1 MAEIN
6 IPIKAEIQELLDKL
20 NLVKKDIDNIS
31 TSAKEAGATISKGF
45 SGNNITSTNKELKRT
60 NGLIEDIEEAIKEW
74 DIAKKK
80 ATDIKE
86 IEKYNRKIAEG
97 KKELEEYNK
106 KGLPAMK
113 NINAEATKGQSIFAG
128 LGAKIAAAFSVYA
141 VINFAK
147 EALNA
152 YNMQLK
158 NEMKLKA
165 ALGERGAMFET
176 LKKQSEELQEKTAID
191 DDTILSAQSFLAVQG
206 RTEKQIKK
214 MTKTALDLSVVL
226 GTDVLTATKYLD
238 QTFEG
243 TIGRLGKYDE
253 RLKTLTDSQLE
264 NGDAVD
270 LLAGKYEGMAEKSAT
285 SLDKLQIKWEEFKK
299 RAGNFIY
306 KTLFET
312 NEDITKD
319 SITAGSDIA
328 ENFINSYSEK
338 FKSKGGNLK
347 EEAKKYIDGAF
358 KEYEKA
364 VSEVDKFT
372 ESMKTLTPSE
382 RLVANVELERLSK
395 NLGIA
400 KKTYQSLYDIINA
413 KETKATTIDYASLSV
428 ERLTD
433 LLESATKSEA
443 KLIKAEIKRKEEAKI
458 NAEIYNKSVIDAEYT
473 LLQQRIDLQ
482 DEGVKKQQMIEDLRY
497 KKELATLNT
506 NIKNKIQLFE
516 ALENAKKIHE
526 NNLIKISEKSL
537 EEKYKQAYELE
548 KALIEYQFAGTEEE
562 IKEQQKELLKIEL
575 QYIRDL
581 YTAKIIS
588 QEEYEVKFLNLT
600 KGAKEKDLKALE
612 EEYRQAYELE
622 KALIEYQFA
631 GTEEEIKEQKKEL
644 LKIELQY
651 IRDKYEAGII
661 TEQEY
666 KVLFLKLTKS
676 TADLELKYISDLYE
690 AKIISKEQYDV
701 LFLKLTKSKAEKEK
715 DIEKKNSK
723 EIKEL
728 KLEFLQETFEA
739 SFKMLENFSER
750 QLNKEQSDL
759 EKKYSR
765 EEELLNKRLESGKIT
780 QEKYDAE
787 LKRMKEAKDKAD
799 FELEM
804 KKYKRNK
811 AVSISEIII
820 NTAVQASKIEGIG
833 AVLASNPLTAL
844 FSTMAGVQL
853 ALLLASS
860 AMQTAVVMSAPP
872 PTFAEGGKLG
882 GRPHSQGGTLV
893 EAEKDEWFIN
903 KISSKKY
910 DSVLNNINKDNSFE
924 ALRELAKLNG
934 ISIDHN
940 MTNDIKEKERLASAM
955 NVSINEIKEIK
966 EIRDILKSQ
975 SKEIIQGKGYY
986 IEKIGN
992 IKRKIYEA

>member
-20 NLVKKDIDNIS
+20 NLVKKDIENIS
-31 TSAKEAGATISKGF
+31 TSAKEVGATISKGF
-45 SGNNITSTNKELKRT
+45 NGNNITSTNKELKRT

-97 KKELEEYNK
+97 KKELQEYNT

-165 ALGERGAMFET
+165 ALGERGAMFEA
-176 LKKQSEELQEKTAID
+176 LKKQSEELRDSTAID
-191 DDTILSAQSFLAVQG
+191 DETILSAQSFLAVQG

-214 MTKTALDLSVVL
+214 MTETALDLSVVL

-264 NGDAVD
+264 NGVAVD
-270 LLAGKYEGMAEKSAT
+270 LLAEKYEGMAEKSAT
-285 SLDKLQIKWEEFKK
+285 SLDKLKIKWAEFIEG
-299 RAGNFIY
+299 AGKFIY

-319 SITAGSDIA
+319 GITAGSDIA
-328 ENFINSYSEK
+328 ENFINSYSEV

-372 ESMKTLTPSE
+372 EAMKTLPSSE
-382 RLVANVELERLSK
+382 RLVANVELEKLSK

-433 LLESATKSEA
+433 LLESATKAEA
-443 KLIKAEIKRKEEAKI
+443 KLIKAEIKRKEDAEK
-458 NAEIYNKSVIDAEYT
+458 NAEIYKKSVIDAEYT

-482 DEGVKKQQMIEDLRY
+482 EAGVKKQQMIENLRY
-497 KKELATLNT
+497 VKELATLKT
-506 NIKNKIQLFE
+506 NIKDKIQLYE

-526 NNLIKISEKSL
+526 NNLTKISEDAVKEAKKIDEEKTKEDLKAL
-537 EEKYKQAYELE
+537 EEKYKQ
-548 KALIEYQFAGTEEE
+548 
-562 IKEQQKELLKIEL
+562 
-575 QYIRDL
+575 
-581 YTAKIIS
+581 S
-588 QEEYEVKFLNLT
+588 
-600 KGAKEKDLKALE
+600 
-612 EEYRQAYELE
+612 YELE

-651 IRDKYEAGII
+651 IRDKYKAGII
-661 TEQEY
+661 TEEEY
-666 KVLFLKLTKS
+666 NVLFLN
-676 TADLELKYISDLYE
+676 
-690 AKIISKEQYDV
+690 
-701 LFLKLTKSKAEKEK
+701 LTKSKAEKEK
-715 DIEKKNSK
+715 DIEEKNAE

-765 EEELLNKRLESGKIT
+765 EEELLKKRLDSGKIT

-811 AVSISEIII
+811 AVSLSEIII
-820 NTAVQASKIEGIG
+820 NTAVQASKIEGIA
-833 AVLASNPLTAL
+833 AVLTANPLTAPISPL
-844 FSTMAGVQL
+844 AWNQL

-860 AMQTAVVMSAPP
+860 AIQTAVVMSAPP

>member
-20 NLVKKDIDNIS
+20 NLVKKDIENIS

-45 SGNNITSTNKELKRT
+45 NGNNITSTNKELKRT

-80 ATDIKE
+80 ATDIKD

-165 ALGERGAMFET
+165 ALGERSAMFET
-176 LKKQSEELQEKTAID
+176 LKKQAEDLQDKTAID

-214 MTKTALDLSVVL
+214 MTETALDLSVVL
-226 GTDVLTATKYLD
+226 GTDVLTAIMNLD

-270 LLAGKYEGMAEKSAT
+270 LLAEKYEGMAEKSAT
-285 SLDKLQIKWEEFKK
+285 SLDKLKIKWAEFIEG
-299 RAGNFIY
+299 AGKFIY
-306 KTLFET
+306 ETLFET

-319 SITAGSDIA
+319 GITAGSDIA
-328 ENFINSYSEK
+328 ENFINSYSEV

-364 VSEVDKFT
+364 VGEVAKFT
-372 ESMKTLTPSE
+372 EAMKTLPTNE
-382 RLVANVELERLSK
+382 RLVANVELEKLSK

-413 KETKATTIDYASLSV
+413 KETKATTIDYTSLSV

-443 KLIKAEIKRKEEAKI
+443 KLIKAEIKRREDAKI
-458 NAEIYNKSVIDAEYT
+458 NAEAYKKSVIDAEYT

-482 DEGVKKQQMIEDLRY
+482 DEGVKKQQMIENLRY
-497 KKELATLNT
+497 VKELATLKT
-506 NIKNKIQLFE
+506 NIKNKIQLDE

-526 NNLIKISEKSL
+526 KNLTKISEDAVK
-537 EEKYKQAYELE
+537 EATEKD
-548 KALIEYQFAGTEEE
+548 
-562 IKEQQKELLKIEL
+562 KEQA
-575 QYIRDL
+575 D
-581 YTAKIIS
+581 
-588 QEEYEVKFLNLT
+588 
-600 KGAKEKDLKALE
+600 KDLKALE
-612 EEYRQAYELE
+612 EKYKQAYELE

-651 IRDKYEAGII
+651 IRDKYKAGII
-661 TEQEY
+661 TEEEY
-666 KVLFLKLTKS
+666 NVLFLN
-676 TADLELKYISDLYE
+676 
-690 AKIISKEQYDV
+690 
-701 LFLKLTKSKAEKEK
+701 LTKSKGDKEK
-715 DIEKKNSK
+715 DLEEKNAK

-759 EKKYSR
+759 EKKYSH
-765 EEELLNKRLESGKIT
+765 EEELLKKRLDSGKIT

-940 MTNDIKEKERLASAM
+940 SAKDLKDKERLASAM

>member
-6 IPIKAEIQELLDKL
+6 IPIKAEIQDFLDKL
-20 NLVKKDIDNIS
+20 NLVKKDIENIS

-45 SGNNITSTNKELKRT
+45 NGNNITSTNKELKRT

-106 KGLPAMK
+106 LGLPAMK

-176 LKKQSEELQEKTAID
+176 LKKQSEELQDKTAID

-214 MTKTALDLSVVL
+214 MTETALDLSVVL

-264 NGDAVD
+264 NGYAVD
-270 LLAGKYEGMAEKSAT
+270 LLAEKYKGMAEKSAT
-285 SLDKLQIKWEEFKK
+285 SLDKLKIKWAEFIEG
-299 RAGNFIY
+299 AGKFIY

-319 SITAGSDIA
+319 GITAGSDIA
-328 ENFINSYSEK
+328 ENFINSYSK
-338 FKSKGGNLK
+338 VFKSKGGNLK

-364 VSEVDKFT
+364 VNEVDKFT
-372 ESMKTLTPSE
+372 EAMKTLPSSE
-382 RLVANVELERLSK
+382 RLVANVELEKLSK

-443 KLIKAEIKRKEEAKI
+443 KLIKAEIKRKEDAKI
-458 NAEIYNKSVIDAEYT
+458 NAEIYKKSVIDAEYT

-482 DEGVKKQQMIEDLRY
+482 EAGVKKQQMVENLRY
-497 KKELATLNT
+497 VKELATLKT
-506 NIKNKIQLFE
+506 NIKDEIQLYE

-526 NNLIKISEKSL
+526 KNLTKISEDAVEEATKKDEEQTKADLKAL
-537 EEKYKQAYELE
+537 EEKYKQ
-548 KALIEYQFAGTEEE
+548 
-562 IKEQQKELLKIEL
+562 
-575 QYIRDL
+575 
-581 YTAKIIS
+581 S
-588 QEEYEVKFLNLT
+588 
-600 KGAKEKDLKALE
+600 
-612 EEYRQAYELE
+612 YELE

-644 LKIELQY
+644 LKL
-651 IRDKYEAGII
+651 
-661 TEQEY
+661 
-666 KVLFLKLTKS
+666 V
-676 TADLELKYISDLYE
+676 
-690 AKIISKEQYDV
+690 
-701 LFLKLTKSKAEKEK
+701 AE
-715 DIEKKNSK
+715 
-723 EIKEL
+723 
-728 KLEFLQETFEA
+728 
-739 SFKMLENFSER
+739 
-750 QLNKEQSDL
+750 
-759 EKKYSR
+759 
-765 EEELLNKRLESGKIT
+765 
-780 QEKYDAE
+780 
-787 LKRMKEAKDKAD
+787 
-799 FELEM
+799 
-804 KKYKRNK
+804 
-811 AVSISEIII
+811 
-820 NTAVQASKIEGIG
+820 
-833 AVLASNPLTAL
+833 
-844 FSTMAGVQL
+844 
-853 ALLLASS
+853 
-860 AMQTAVVMSAPP
+860 
-872 PTFAEGGKLG
+872 
-882 GRPHSQGGTLV
+882 
-893 EAEKDEWFIN
+893 
-903 KISSKKY
+903 
-910 DSVLNNINKDNSFE
+910 
-924 ALRELAKLNG
+924 
-934 ISIDHN
+934 
-940 MTNDIKEKERLASAM
+940 
-955 NVSINEIKEIK
+955 
-966 EIRDILKSQ
+966 
-975 SKEIIQGKGYY
+975 
-986 IEKIGN
+986 
-992 IKRKIYEA
+992 

>member
-6 IPIKAEIQELLDKL
+6 IPIKAEIQEFLDKL

-45 SGNNITSTNKELKRT
+45 NGNNITSTNKELKRT
-60 NGLIEDIEEAIKEW
+60 NGLIEDIEDALKDWQE
-74 DIAKKK
+74 AKKK

-128 LGAKIAAAFSVYA
+128 LGAKIATAFSVYA

-165 ALGERGAMFET
+165 ALGERSAMFET
-176 LKKQSEELQEKTAID
+176 LKKQAEELRDSTAID
-191 DDTILSAQSFLAVQG
+191 DETILSAQSFLAVQG

-214 MTKTALDLSVVL
+214 ITETALDLSVVL

-270 LLAGKYEGMAEKSAT
+270 LLAKKYEGMAEKSAT
-285 SLDKLQIKWEEFKK
+285 SLDKLKIKWEELVKG
-299 RAGNFIY
+299 AGKFIY
-306 KTLFET
+306 ETLFET

-319 SITAGSDIA
+319 GINAGSDIA
-328 ENFINSYSEK
+328 ENFINSYSEV

-364 VSEVDKFT
+364 VAEVGKFT
-372 ESMKTLTPSE
+372 EVMKTLPTNE
-382 RLVANVELERLSK
+382 RLVANVELEKLSK

-413 KETKATTIDYASLSV
+413 KETKATTIDYTSLSI

-443 KLIKAEIKRKEEAKI
+443 KLIKAEIKRKEEAEK
-458 NAEIYNKSVIDAEYT
+458 NAEIYKKSVIDAEYT

-482 DEGVKKQQMIEDLRY
+482 EAGVKKQQMVENLRY
-497 KKELATLNT
+497 VKELATLKT
-506 NIKNKIQLFE
+506 NIKDKIQLFE

-526 NNLIKISEKSL
+526 KNLTKISEDAVKEATKIDEEQAKEDLKAL
-537 EEKYKQAYELE
+537 EEKYKQ
-548 KALIEYQFAGTEEE
+548 
-562 IKEQQKELLKIEL
+562 
-575 QYIRDL
+575 
-581 YTAKIIS
+581 S
-588 QEEYEVKFLNLT
+588 
-600 KGAKEKDLKALE
+600 
-612 EEYRQAYELE
+612 YELE

-651 IRDKYEAGII
+651 IRDKYKAGII
-661 TEQEY
+661 SEEEY
-666 KVLFLKLTKS
+666 NVLFLN
-676 TADLELKYISDLYE
+676 
-690 AKIISKEQYDV
+690 
-701 LFLKLTKSKAEKEK
+701 LTKSKAEKEK
-715 DIEKKNSK
+715 DIEEKNAE

-739 SFKMLENFSER
+739 SFKILENFSER

-759 EKKYSR
+759 EKKYSL
-765 EEELLNKRLESGKIT
+765 EEELLKKRLDSGKIT

-811 AVSISEIII
+811 AVSLSEIII

-833 AVLASNPLTAL
+833 AVLLSNPITAL
-844 FSTMAGVQL
+844 FASMAGVQL

-860 AMQTAVVMSAPP
+860 AIQTAVVMSAPP
-872 PTFAEGGKLG
+872 PTFADGGKLG

-940 MTNDIKEKERLASAM
+940 SAKDLKDKERLASAM

>member
-6 IPIKAEIQELLDKL
+6 IPIKAEIQEFLDKL

-45 SGNNITSTNKELKRT
+45 NGNNITSTNKELKRT
-60 NGLIEDIEEAIKEW
+60 NGLIEDIEDALKDWQE
-74 DIAKKK
+74 AKKK

-128 LGAKIAAAFSVYA
+128 LGAKIATAFSVYA

-165 ALGERGAMFET
+165 ALGERSAMFET
-176 LKKQSEELQEKTAID
+176 LKKQAEELRDSTAID
-191 DDTILSAQSFLAVQG
+191 DETILSAQSFLAVQG

-214 MTKTALDLSVVL
+214 ITETALDLSVVL

-270 LLAGKYEGMAEKSAT
+270 LLAEKYEGMAEKSAT
-285 SLDKLQIKWEEFKK
+285 SLDKLKIKWEELVKG
-299 RAGNFIY
+299 AGKFIY
-306 KTLFET
+306 ETLFET

-319 SITAGSDIA
+319 GINAGSDIA
-328 ENFINSYSEK
+328 ENFINSYSEV

-364 VSEVDKFT
+364 VAEVGKFT
-372 ESMKTLTPSE
+372 EVMKTLPTNE
-382 RLVANVELERLSK
+382 RLVANVELEKLSK

-413 KETKATTIDYASLSV
+413 KETKATTIDYTSLSI

-443 KLIKAEIKRKEEAKI
+443 KLIKAEIKRKEEAEK
-458 NAEIYNKSVIDAEYT
+458 NAEIYKKSVIDAEYT

-482 DEGVKKQQMIEDLRY
+482 EAGVKKQQMVENLRY
-497 KKELATLNT
+497 VKELATLKT
-506 NIKNKIQLFE
+506 NIKDKIQLFE

-526 NNLIKISEKSL
+526 KNLTKISEDAVKEATKIDEEQAKEDLKAL
-537 EEKYKQAYELE
+537 EEKYKQ
-548 KALIEYQFAGTEEE
+548 
-562 IKEQQKELLKIEL
+562 
-575 QYIRDL
+575 
-581 YTAKIIS
+581 S
-588 QEEYEVKFLNLT
+588 
-600 KGAKEKDLKALE
+600 
-612 EEYRQAYELE
+612 YELE

-651 IRDKYEAGII
+651 IRDKYKAGII
-661 TEQEY
+661 AEEEY
-666 KVLFLKLTKS
+666 NVLFLN
-676 TADLELKYISDLYE
+676 
-690 AKIISKEQYDV
+690 
-701 LFLKLTKSKAEKEK
+701 LTKSKAEKEK
-715 DIEKKNSK
+715 DIEEKNAE

-739 SFKMLENFSER
+739 SFKILENFSER

-759 EKKYSR
+759 EKKYSL
-765 EEELLNKRLESGKIT
+765 EEELLKKRLDSGKIT

-811 AVSISEIII
+811 AVSLSEIII

-833 AVLASNPLTAL
+833 AVLLSNPITAL
-844 FSTMAGVQL
+844 FASMAGVQL

-860 AMQTAVVMSAPP
+860 AIQTAVVMSAPP
-872 PTFAEGGKLG
+872 PTFADGGKLG

-940 MTNDIKEKERLASAM
+940 SAKDLKDKERLASAM

>member
-20 NLVKKDIDNIS
+20 NLVKKDIENIS
-31 TSAKEAGATISKGF
+31 TSAKEVGATISKGF
-45 SGNNITSTNKELKRT
+45 NGNNITSTNKELKRT

-176 LKKQSEELQEKTAID
+176 LKKQSEELQDSTAID
-191 DDTILSAQSFLAVQG
+191 DETILSAQSFLSVQG

-214 MTKTALDLSVVL
+214 LTETALDLSVVL

-270 LLAGKYEGMAEKSAT
+270 LLAEKYEGMAEKSAT
-285 SLDKLQIKWEEFKK
+285 SLDKLKIKWQEFIEG
-299 RAGNFIY
+299 AGKFIY

-319 SITAGSDIA
+319 GITAGSDIA
-328 ENFINSYSEK
+328 ENFINSYSK
-338 FKSKGGNLK
+338 VFKSKGGNLK

-364 VSEVDKFT
+364 VNEVDKFT
-372 ESMKTLTPSE
+372 EVMKTLPSSE
-382 RLVANVELERLSK
+382 RLVANVELEKLSK

-413 KETKATTIDYASLSV
+413 KETKATTIDYASLSI

-443 KLIKAEIKRKEEAKI
+443 KLIKAEIKRREEAEK
-458 NAEIYNKSVIDAEYT
+458 NAEIYKKSVIDAEYT

-482 DEGVKKQQMIEDLRY
+482 EAGVKKQQMVENLRY
-497 KKELATLNT
+497 VKELATLKI
-506 NIKNKIQLFE
+506 NIKDKIQLYE

-526 NNLIKISEKSL
+526 KNLTKISEDAVEEATKKDEEQTKADLKAL
-537 EEKYKQAYELE
+537 EEKYKKAYELE

-562 IKEQQKELLKIEL
+562 IKQ
-575 QYIRDL
+575 
-581 YTAKIIS
+581 
-588 QEEYEVKFLNLT
+588 
-600 KGAKEKDLKALE
+600 
-612 EEYRQAYELE
+612 
-622 KALIEYQFA
+622 
-631 GTEEEIKEQKKEL
+631 QKKEL
-644 LKIELQY
+644 MKIELQY
-651 IRDKYEAGII
+651 IRDKYKAGII
-661 TEQEY
+661 TEEEY
-666 KVLFLKLTKS
+666 NVLFLN
-676 TADLELKYISDLYE
+676 
-690 AKIISKEQYDV
+690 
-701 LFLKLTKSKAEKEK
+701 LTKSKAEKEK
-715 DIEKKNSK
+715 DIEEKNAEK
-723 EIKEL
+723 IKEL

-765 EEELLNKRLESGKIT
+765 EEELLKKRLDSGKIT

-811 AVSISEIII
+811 AVSLSEIII
-820 NTAVQASKIEGIG
+820 NTAVQASKIEGIA
-833 AVLASNPLTAL
+833 AVLTANPLTAPISPL
-844 FSTMAGVQL
+844 AWTQL

-860 AMQTAVVMSAPP
+860 AIRTAVVMSAPP

>member
-20 NLVKKDIDNIS
+20 NLVKKDIENIS

-45 SGNNITSTNKELKRT
+45 NGNNITSTNKELKRT

-80 ATDIKE
+80 ATDIKD

-165 ALGERGAMFET
+165 ALGERSAMFET
-176 LKKQSEELQEKTAID
+176 LKKQAEDLQDKTAID

-214 MTKTALDLSVVL
+214 MTETALDLSVVL
-226 GTDVLTATKYLD
+226 GTDVLTAIMNLD

-270 LLAGKYEGMAEKSAT
+270 LLAEKYKGMAEKSAT
-285 SLDKLQIKWEEFKK
+285 SLDKLKIKWAEFVEG
-299 RAGNFIY
+299 AGNFIY
-306 KTLFET
+306 ETLFET

-319 SITAGSDIA
+319 GITAGSDIA
-328 ENFINSYSEK
+328 ENFINSYSEV

-364 VSEVDKFT
+364 VGEVAKFT
-372 ESMKTLTPSE
+372 EAMKTLPTNE
-382 RLVANVELERLSK
+382 RLVANVELEKLSK

-413 KETKATTIDYASLSV
+413 KETKATTIDYTSLSV

-443 KLIKAEIKRKEEAKI
+443 KLIKAEIKRREDAKI
-458 NAEIYNKSVIDAEYT
+458 NAEAYKKSVIDAEYT

-482 DEGVKKQQMIEDLRY
+482 DEGVKKQQMIENLRY
-497 KKELATLNT
+497 VKELATLKT
-506 NIKNKIQLFE
+506 NIKDKIQLFE

-526 NNLIKISEKSL
+526 KNLTKISEDAVKEATKIDEEQAKEDLKAL

-548 KALIEYQFAGTEEE
+548 K
-562 IKEQQKELLKIEL
+562 
-575 QYIRDL
+575 
-581 YTAKIIS
+581 S
-588 QEEYEVKFLNLT
+588 
-600 KGAKEKDLKALE
+600 
-612 EEYRQAYELE
+612 
-622 KALIEYQFA
+622 LIEYQFA

-651 IRDKYEAGII
+651 IRDKYKAGII
-661 TEQEY
+661 TEEEY
-666 KVLFLKLTKS
+666 NVLFLN
-676 TADLELKYISDLYE
+676 
-690 AKIISKEQYDV
+690 
-701 LFLKLTKSKAEKEK
+701 LTKSKGDKEK
-715 DIEKKNSK
+715 DLEEKNAK

-759 EKKYSR
+759 EKKYSH
-765 EEELLNKRLESGKIT
+765 EEELLKKRLDSGKIT

-940 MTNDIKEKERLASAM
+940 SAKDLKDKERLASAM

>member
-97 KKELEEYNK
+97 KKELQEYNT

-214 MTKTALDLSVVL
+214 MTETALDLSVVL
-226 GTDVLTATKYLD
+226 GTDLLTAIQNLD
-238 QTFEG
+238 QTYEG
-243 TIGRLGKYDE
+243 TIGRLGKFDE
-253 RLKTLTDSQLE
+253 RLKTLTDSELE
-264 NGDAVD
+264 NSVAVD
-270 LLAGKYEGMAEKSAT
+270 LLAEKYEGMAEKSAT
-285 SLDKLQIKWEEFKK
+285 SLDKLKIKWAEFIEG
-299 RAGNFIY
+299 AGKFIY

-319 SITAGSDIA
+319 GITAGSDIA
-328 ENFINSYSEK
+328 ENFINSYSKE

-364 VSEVDKFT
+364 VNEVDKFT
-372 ESMKTLTPSE
+372 EVMKTLPSSE
-382 RLVANVELERLSK
+382 RLVANVELEKLSK

-443 KLIKAEIKRKEEAKI
+443 KLIKAEIKRKEDAEK
-458 NAEIYNKSVIDAEYT
+458 NAEIYKKSVIDAEYT

-482 DEGVKKQQMIEDLRY
+482 EAGVKKQQMIENLRY
-497 KKELATLNT
+497 VKELATLKT
-506 NIKNKIQLFE
+506 NIKNKIQLYE

-526 NNLIKISEKSL
+526 NNLTKISEDAVKEATKKDEEQTTADLKAL
-537 EEKYKQAYELE
+537 EEKYKQ
-548 KALIEYQFAGTEEE
+548 
-562 IKEQQKELLKIEL
+562 
-575 QYIRDL
+575 
-581 YTAKIIS
+581 S
-588 QEEYEVKFLNLT
+588 
-600 KGAKEKDLKALE
+600 
-612 EEYRQAYELE
+612 YELE

-651 IRDKYEAGII
+651 IRDKYKAGII

-666 KVLFLKLTKS
+666 EVLFLN
-676 TADLELKYISDLYE
+676 
-690 AKIISKEQYDV
+690 
-701 LFLKLTKSKAEKEK
+701 LTKSKAEKEK
-715 DIEKKNSK
+715 DIEEKNAE

-728 KLEFLQETFEA
+728 KLEFLEETLEA
-739 SFKMLENFSER
+739 SFKILENFSER

-759 EKKYSR
+759 DKKYSR
-765 EEELLNKRLESGKIT
+765 EEELLKKRLDSGKIT

-811 AVSISEIII
+811 AVSLAEIIT

-844 FSTMAGVQL
+844 FSTMAGAQL

-860 AMQTAVVMSAPP
+860 AIQTAVVMSAPP

>member
-6 IPIKAEIQELLDKL
+6 IPIKAEIQEFLDRL
-20 NLVKKDIDNIS
+20 TIVEKKIENIS
-31 TSAKEAGATISKGF
+31 TSTKELEKTISNGF
-45 SGNNITSTNKELKRT
+45 NGNNITPTNRKFERT
-60 NGLIEDIEEAIKEW
+60 KGLIKDIENTLKDWEE
-74 DIAKKK
+74 AKKK
-80 ATDIKE
+80 ATDTKE

-106 KGLPAMK
+106 LGLPAMK

-176 LKKQSEELQEKTAID
+176 LKKQAEELRDSTAID
-191 DDTILSAQSFLAVQG
+191 DETILSAQSFLAVQG

-214 MTKTALDLSVVL
+214 MTETALDLSVVL

-270 LLAGKYEGMAEKSAT
+270 LLAGKYEGLAEKSAT
-285 SLDKLQIKWEEFKK
+285 SLDKLKIKWAEFIEG
-299 RAGNFIY
+299 AGKFIY

-319 SITAGSDIA
+319 GITAGSDIA
-328 ENFINSYSEK
+328 ENFINSYSK
-338 FKSKGGNLK
+338 VFKSKGGNLK

-364 VSEVDKFT
+364 VNEVDKFT
-372 ESMKTLTPSE
+372 EAMKTLPSSE

-443 KLIKAEIKRKEEAKI
+443 KLIKAEIKRKEDAEK
-458 NAEIYNKSVIDAEYT
+458 NAEIYKKSIIDAEYT

-482 DEGVKKQQMIEDLRY
+482 EAGVKKQQMIENLRY
-497 KKELATLNT
+497 VKELATLKT
-506 NIKNKIQLFE
+506 NIKDKIQLDE

-526 NNLIKISEKSL
+526 NNLTKISEDAV
-537 EEKYKQAYELE
+537 EEAKE
-548 KALIEYQFAGTEEE
+548 KD
-562 IKEQQKELLKIEL
+562 KEQA
-575 QYIRDL
+575 D
-581 YTAKIIS
+581 
-588 QEEYEVKFLNLT
+588 
-600 KGAKEKDLKALE
+600 KDLKALE
-612 EEYRQAYELE
+612 EKYKQAYELE

-651 IRDKYEAGII
+651 IRDKYKAGII

-666 KVLFLKLTKS
+666 EVLFLN
-676 TADLELKYISDLYE
+676 
-690 AKIISKEQYDV
+690 
-701 LFLKLTKSKAEKEK
+701 LTKSKAEKEK
-715 DIEKKNSK
+715 DIEEKNAE

-759 EKKYSR
+759 DKKYSR
-765 EEELLNKRLESGKIT
+765 EEELLKKRLDSGKIT

-811 AVSISEIII
+811 AVSLAEIIT
-820 NTAVQASKIEGIG
+820 NTAVQASRIEGIA
-833 AVLASNPLTAL
+833 AVLTANPLTAPISPL
-844 FSTMAGVQL
+844 AWSQL

-860 AMQTAVVMSAPP
+860 AIRTAVVMSAPP

>member
-6 IPIKAEIQELLDKL
+6 IPIKAEIQEFLDKL

-45 SGNNITSTNKELKRT
+45 NGNNITSTNKELKRT
-60 NGLIEDIEEAIKEW
+60 NGLIEDIEDALKDWQE
-74 DIAKKK
+74 AKKK

-128 LGAKIAAAFSVYA
+128 LGAKIATAFSVYA

-165 ALGERGAMFET
+165 ALGERSAMFET
-176 LKKQSEELQEKTAID
+176 LKKQAKELRDSTAID
-191 DDTILSAQSFLAVQG
+191 DETILSAQSFLAVQG

-214 MTKTALDLSVVL
+214 ITETALDLSVVL

-270 LLAGKYEGMAEKSAT
+270 LLAEKYEGMAEKSAT
-285 SLDKLQIKWEEFKK
+285 SLDKLKIKWEELVKG
-299 RAGNFIY
+299 AGKFIY
-306 KTLFET
+306 ETLFET

-319 SITAGSDIA
+319 GINAGSDIA
-328 ENFINSYSEK
+328 ENFINSYSEV

-364 VSEVDKFT
+364 VAEVGKFT
-372 ESMKTLTPSE
+372 EVMKTLPTNE
-382 RLVANVELERLSK
+382 RLVANVELEKLSK

-413 KETKATTIDYASLSV
+413 KETKATTIDYTSLSI

-443 KLIKAEIKRKEEAKI
+443 KLIKAEIKRKEEAEK
-458 NAEIYNKSVIDAEYT
+458 NAEIYKKSVIDAEYT

-482 DEGVKKQQMIEDLRY
+482 EAGVKKQQMVENLRY
-497 KKELATLNT
+497 VKELATLKT
-506 NIKNKIQLFE
+506 NIKDKIQLFE

-526 NNLIKISEKSL
+526 KNLTKISEDAVKEATKIDEEQAKEDLKAL
-537 EEKYKQAYELE
+537 EEKYKQSY
-548 KALIEYQFAGTEEE
+548 K
-562 IKEQQKELLKIEL
+562 
-575 QYIRDL
+575 
-581 YTAKIIS
+581 
-588 QEEYEVKFLNLT
+588 
-600 KGAKEKDLKALE
+600 
-612 EEYRQAYELE
+612 LE

-651 IRDKYEAGII
+651 IRDKYKAGII
-661 TEQEY
+661 DEEEY
-666 KVLFLKLTKS
+666 NVLFLN
-676 TADLELKYISDLYE
+676 
-690 AKIISKEQYDV
+690 
-701 LFLKLTKSKAEKEK
+701 LTKSKAEKEK
-715 DIEKKNSK
+715 DIEEKNAE

-739 SFKMLENFSER
+739 SFKILENFSER

-759 EKKYSR
+759 EKKYSL
-765 EEELLNKRLESGKIT
+765 EEELLKKRLDSGKIT

-811 AVSISEIII
+811 AVSLSEIII

-833 AVLASNPLTAL
+833 AVLLSNPITAL
-844 FSTMAGVQL
+844 FASMAGVQL

-860 AMQTAVVMSAPP
+860 AIQTAVVMSAPP
-872 PTFAEGGKLG
+872 PTFADGGKLG

-940 MTNDIKEKERLASAM
+940 SAKDLKDKERLASAM

>member
-20 NLVKKDIDNIS
+20 NLVKKDIENIS

-45 SGNNITSTNKELKRT
+45 NGNNITSTNKELKRT

-176 LKKQSEELQEKTAID
+176 LKKQSEELRESTAID
-191 DDTILSAQSFLAVQG
+191 DETILSAQSFLAVQG

-214 MTKTALDLSVVL
+214 MTETALDLSVVL

-285 SLDKLQIKWEEFKK
+285 SLDKLKIKWEEFIKG
-299 RAGNFIY
+299 AGNFIY
-306 KTLFET
+306 KALFET

-319 SITAGSDIA
+319 GITAGSDIA
-328 ENFINSYSEK
+328 ENFINSYSK
-338 FKSKGGNLK
+338 VLKSKGGNLK

-372 ESMKTLTPSE
+372 EAMKTLPANE
-382 RLVANVELERLSK
+382 RLVANVELEKLSK

-413 KETKATTIDYASLSV
+413 KETKETKIDYTSLSI

-433 LLESATKSEA
+433 LLESATKAEA
-443 KLIKAEIKRKEEAKI
+443 KLIKAEIKRKE
-458 NAEIYNKSVIDAEYT
+458 NAEINAKEYKKSVIDAEYT

-482 DEGVKKQQMIEDLRY
+482 EAGVKKQQMIENLRY
-497 KKELATLNT
+497 VKELATLKT
-506 NIKNKIQLFE
+506 NIKNKIQLDE

-526 NNLIKISEKSL
+526 KNLTKISEDAVKEATKKD
-537 EEKYKQAYELE
+537 EEQ
-548 KALIEYQFAGTEEE
+548 
-562 IKEQQKELLKIEL
+562 
-575 QYIRDL
+575 
-581 YTAKIIS
+581 
-588 QEEYEVKFLNLT
+588 
-600 KGAKEKDLKALE
+600 AKEDLKALE
-612 EEYRQAYELE
+612 EKYKQAYELE

-651 IRDKYEAGII
+651 IRDKYKAGII
-661 TEQEY
+661 TEEEY
-666 KVLFLKLTKS
+666 NVLFLN
-676 TADLELKYISDLYE
+676 
-690 AKIISKEQYDV
+690 
-701 LFLKLTKSKAEKEK
+701 LTKSKAEKEK
-715 DIEKKNSK
+715 DIEEKNAE

-739 SFKMLENFSER
+739 SFKILENFSER

-765 EEELLNKRLESGKIT
+765 EEELLKKRLDSGKIT

-811 AVSISEIII
+811 AVSLSEIII

-833 AVLASNPLTAL
+833 AVLLSNPLTAL

-853 ALLLASS
+853 SLLLASS

-975 SKEIIQGKGYY
+975 NKEIIQGKGYY

>member
-31 TSAKEAGATISKGF
+31 MSAKELDATISKGF
-45 SGNNITSTNKELKRT
+45 NGNNITPTNKELKRT

-97 KKELEEYNK
+97 KKELQEYNT

-176 LKKQSEELQEKTAID
+176 LKKQAGELRDKTAID
-191 DDTILSAQSFLAVQG
+191 DETISSAQSFLAVQG

-214 MTKTALDLSVVL
+214 MTETALDLSVVL

-264 NGDAVD
+264 NGEAVD
-270 LLAGKYEGMAEKSAT
+270 LLADKYEGMAERSAT
-285 SLDKLQIKWEEFKK
+285 KIDKLVIKFKELIK
-299 RAGNFIY
+299 TAGEGLYTVF
-306 KTLFET
+306 FET
-312 NEDITKD
+312 NSELLSDANNIGIADAEKNI
-319 SITAGSDIA
+319 SKLKQIWISAGKNIQ
-328 ENFINSYSEK
+328 
-338 FKSKGGNLK
+338 
-347 EEAKKYIDGAF
+347 EEAKKNLESSSELWQIKAGELASFTSKGFAKSGLSLAEYTGKVNFLTSEVTRA
-358 KEYEKA
+358 KTQYEKLLN
-364 VSEVDKFT
+364 
-372 ESMKTLTPSE
+372 LTNKP
-382 RLVANVELERLSK
+382 
-395 NLGIA
+395 I
-400 KKTYQSLYDIINA
+400 T
-413 KETKATTIDYASLSV
+413 TTIDYASLSI
-428 ERLTD
+428 EKLTD

-443 KLIKAEIKRKEEAKI
+443 KLIKAEIKRKEEAEK
-458 NAEIYNKSVIDAEYT
+458 NSEIYKKSVIDAEYT

-482 DEGVKKQQMIEDLRY
+482 EAGVKKQQMIEKLRY
-497 KKELATLNT
+497 KKELATLKT
-506 NIKNKIQLFE
+506 NIKDEIQLGE

-526 NNLIKISEKSL
+526 KNLTKISEDAVKKAT
-537 EEKYKQAYELE
+537 EKD
-548 KALIEYQFAGTEEE
+548 
-562 IKEQQKELLKIEL
+562 KEQA
-575 QYIRDL
+575 D
-581 YTAKIIS
+581 
-588 QEEYEVKFLNLT
+588 
-600 KGAKEKDLKALE
+600 KDLKALE
-612 EEYRQAYELE
+612 EKYKQAYELE

-651 IRDKYEAGII
+651 IRDKYKAGII
-661 TEQEY
+661 TEEEY
-666 KVLFLKLTKS
+666 NVLFLN
-676 TADLELKYISDLYE
+676 
-690 AKIISKEQYDV
+690 
-701 LFLKLTKSKAEKEK
+701 LTKSKGDKEK

-759 EKKYSR
+759 EKKYSH
-765 EEELLNKRLESGKIT
+765 EEELLKKRLDSGKIT

-940 MTNDIKEKERLASAM
+940 SAKDLKDKERLASAM

>member
-6 IPIKAEIQELLDKL
+6 IPIKAEIQDFLDKL
-20 NLVKKDIDNIS
+20 GLVKKDIDNIS
-31 TSAKEAGATISKGF
+31 KAAKDAEEKISKGF
-45 SGNNITSTNKELKRT
+45 NGNNITPTNKELKRT
-60 NGLIEDIEEAIKEW
+60 NGLIEDIEGALKDWGE
-74 DIAKKK
+74 AKKK

-97 KKELEEYNK
+97 KKELQEYNT

-176 LKKQSEELQEKTAID
+176 LKKQSEELRDKTAID
-191 DDTILSAQSFLAVQG
+191 DETILSAQSFLAVQG

-214 MTKTALDLSVVL
+214 ITETALDLSVVL

-299 RAGNFIY
+299 GAGSFIY

-328 ENFINSYSEK
+328 ENFINSYSK
-338 FKSKGGNLK
+338 VIKSKGGNLK

-364 VSEVDKFT
+364 VGEVDKYT

-382 RLVANVELERLSK
+382 RLVANVELEKLSK

-428 ERLTD
+428 ERLID

-458 NAEIYNKSVIDAEYT
+458 NSEIYKKSVIDAEYT

-482 DEGVKKQQMIEDLRY
+482 EAGVKKQQMIENLRY
-497 KKELATLNT
+497 VKELATLKT
-506 NIKNKIQLFE
+506 NIKNKIQLYE

-526 NNLIKISEKSL
+526 NNLTKISEDAVEEATKKDEEQAKADLKEL
-537 EEKYKQAYELE
+537 EEK
-548 KALIEYQFAGTEEE
+548 
-562 IKEQQKELLKIEL
+562 
-575 QYIRDL
+575 
-581 YTAKIIS
+581 
-588 QEEYEVKFLNLT
+588 
-600 KGAKEKDLKALE
+600 
-612 EEYRQAYELE
+612 YRQAYELE

-651 IRDKYEAGII
+651 IRDKYKAGII

-666 KVLFLKLTKS
+666 EVLFLN
-676 TADLELKYISDLYE
+676 
-690 AKIISKEQYDV
+690 
-701 LFLKLTKSKAEKEK
+701 LTKSKADKEK
-715 DIEKKNSK
+715 DIEEKNAEK
-723 EIKEL
+723 IKEL

-750 QLNKEQSDL
+750 QLNKEESDL
-759 EKKYSR
+759 DKKYSR
-765 EEELLNKRLESGKIT
+765 EEELLKKRLDSGKIT

-811 AVSISEIII
+811 AVSIAEIIT

-860 AMQTAVVMSAPP
+860 AIQTAVVMSAPP

>member
-31 TSAKEAGATISKGF
+31 ASAKEAGATISKGF
-45 SGNNITSTNKELKRT
+45 NGNNITSTNKELKRT

-113 NINAEATKGQSIFAG
+113 NINAEATKGQTIFAG

-176 LKKQSEELQEKTAID
+176 LKKQSEELRESTAID
-191 DDTILSAQSFLAVQG
+191 DETILSAQSFLAVQG

-214 MTKTALDLSVVL
+214 MTETALDLSVVL

-264 NGDAVD
+264 NGVAVD
-270 LLAGKYEGMAEKSAT
+270 LLAEKYKGMAEKSAT
-285 SLDKLQIKWEEFKK
+285 SLDKLKIKWAEFIEG
-299 RAGNFIY
+299 AGKFIY
-306 KTLFET
+306 ETLFET

-319 SITAGSDIA
+319 GITAGSDIA
-328 ENFINSYSEK
+328 ENFINSYSK
-338 FKSKGGNLK
+338 VFKSKGGNLK

-372 ESMKTLTPSE
+372 EAMKTLPANE
-382 RLVANVELERLSK
+382 RLVANVELEKLSK

-413 KETKATTIDYASLSV
+413 KETKATTIDYASLSI

-433 LLESATKSEA
+433 LLESATKAEA
-443 KLIKAEIKRKEEAKI
+443 KLIKAEIKRKE
-458 NAEIYNKSVIDAEYT
+458 NAEINAKEYKKSVIDAEYT

-482 DEGVKKQQMIEDLRY
+482 EAGVKKQQMIENLRY
-497 KKELATLNT
+497 VKELATLKT
-506 NIKNKIQLFE
+506 NIKDKIQLYE

-526 NNLIKISEKSL
+526 KNLTKISEDAVKEATKIDEEQAKEDLKAL

-548 KALIEYQFAGTEEE
+548 KALMEYQFAGTEEE
-562 IKEQQKELLKIEL
+562 IKQQKKELLKIEL

-588 QEEYEVKFLNLT
+588 KEEYEVKFLN
-600 KGAKEKDLKALE
+600 
-612 EEYRQAYELE
+612 
-622 KALIEYQFA
+622 
-631 GTEEEIKEQKKEL
+631 
-644 LKIELQY
+644 
-651 IRDKYEAGII
+651 
-661 TEQEY
+661 
-666 KVLFLKLTKS
+666 
-676 TADLELKYISDLYE
+676 
-690 AKIISKEQYDV
+690 
-701 LFLKLTKSKAEKEK
+701 LTKSKAEKEK
-715 DIEKKNSK
+715 DIEEKNAE

-739 SFKMLENFSER
+739 SFKILENFSER

-765 EEELLNKRLESGKIT
+765 EEELLQKRLDSGKIT

-811 AVSISEIII
+811 AVSLSEIII
-820 NTAVQASKIEGIG
+820 NTAVQASKIEGIA
-833 AVLASNPLTAL
+833 AVLTANPLTAPISPL
-844 FSTMAGVQL
+844 AWTQL

-860 AMQTAVVMSAPP
+860 AIRTAVVMSAPP

-934 ISIDHN
+934 INIDHN
-940 MTNDIKEKERLASAM
+940 TTNDIREKERLASAM

-975 SKEIIQGKGYY
+975 NKEIIQGKGYY

>member
-31 TSAKEAGATISKGF
+31 ASAKEAGATISKGF
-45 SGNNITSTNKELKRT
+45 NGNNITSTNKELKRT

-128 LGAKIAAAFSVYA
+128 LGKKIAAAFSVYA

-214 MTKTALDLSVVL
+214 MTETALDLSVVL

-285 SLDKLQIKWEEFKK
+285 SLDKLKIKWAEFIEG
-299 RAGNFIY
+299 AGKFIY

-319 SITAGSDIA
+319 GITAGSDIA
-328 ENFINSYSEK
+328 ENFINSYSK
-338 FKSKGGNLK
+338 VFKSKGGNLK

-372 ESMKTLTPSE
+372 EAMKTLPANE
-382 RLVANVELERLSK
+382 RLVANVELEKLSK

-433 LLESATKSEA
+433 LLESATKAEA
-443 KLIKAEIKRKEEAKI
+443 KLIKAEIKRKEDAEI
-458 NAEIYNKSVIDAEYT
+458 NAKEYKKSVIDAEYT

-482 DEGVKKQQMIEDLRY
+482 EAGVKKQQMIENLRY
-497 KKELATLNT
+497 VKELATLKT
-506 NIKNKIQLFE
+506 NIKDKIQLDE

-526 NNLIKISEKSL
+526 KNLTKISEDAVKEATKIDEEQTKEDLKAL

-548 KALIEYQFAGTEEE
+548 KALMEYQFAGTEEE
-562 IKEQQKELLKIEL
+562 IKQ
-575 QYIRDL
+575 
-581 YTAKIIS
+581 
-588 QEEYEVKFLNLT
+588 
-600 KGAKEKDLKALE
+600 
-612 EEYRQAYELE
+612 
-622 KALIEYQFA
+622 
-631 GTEEEIKEQKKEL
+631 QKKEL

-651 IRDKYEAGII
+651 IRDKYKAGII
-661 TEQEY
+661 TEEEY
-666 KVLFLKLTKS
+666 NVLFLN
-676 TADLELKYISDLYE
+676 
-690 AKIISKEQYDV
+690 
-701 LFLKLTKSKAEKEK
+701 LTKSKAEKEK
-715 DIEKKNSK
+715 EIEEKNAEK
-723 EIKEL
+723 IKEL

-739 SFKMLENFSER
+739 SFKILENFSER

-759 EKKYSR
+759 EKKYSL
-765 EEELLNKRLESGKIT
+765 EEELLQKRLDSGKIT

-811 AVSISEIII
+811 AVSLSEIII
-820 NTAVQASKIEGIG
+820 NTAVQASKIEGIA
-833 AVLASNPLTAL
+833 AVLTANPLTAPISPL
-844 FSTMAGVQL
+844 AWTQL

-860 AMQTAVVMSAPP
+860 AIRTAVVMSAPP

-975 SKEIIQGKGYY
+975 NKEIIQGKGYY

>member
-6 IPIKAEIQELLDKL
+6 IPIKAEIQDFLDKL
-20 NLVKKDIDNIS
+20 GLVKKDIDNIS
-31 TSAKEAGATISKGF
+31 KAAKDAEEKISKGF
-45 SGNNITSTNKELKRT
+45 NGNNITSTNKELKRT
-60 NGLIEDIEEAIKEW
+60 NGLIEDIEGALKDWEE
-74 DIAKKK
+74 AKKK

-97 KKELEEYNK
+97 KKELQEYNT

-176 LKKQSEELQEKTAID
+176 LKKQSGELRDKTAID
-191 DDTILSAQSFLAVQG
+191 DETILSAQSFLAVQG

-214 MTKTALDLSVVL
+214 MTETALDLSVVL

-270 LLAGKYEGMAEKSAT
+270 LLAEKYKGMAEKSAT
-285 SLDKLQIKWEEFKK
+285 SLDKLKIKWKELVEES
-299 RAGNFIY
+299 GNILY
-306 KTLFET
+306 TLLFQ
-312 NEDITKD
+312 TKD
-319 SITAGSDIA
+319 DAVKSGTDAGVSIA
-328 ENFINSYSEK
+328 ENLANSYIK
-338 FKSKGGNLK
+338 TLKAKGVNLK
-347 EEAKKYIDGAF
+347 EEAKKMLPSAF
-358 KEYEKA
+358 AEWK
-364 VSEVDKFT
+364 
-372 ESMKTLTPSE
+372 
-382 RLVANVELERLSK
+382 ELERELNDIYLNGKKITSSK
-395 NLGIA
+395 ETEEFSKKVGIA
-400 KKTYQSLYDIINA
+400 KGKYEALYDIINA
-413 KETKATTIDYASLSV
+413 KETKATKIDYASLSV

-443 KLIKAEIKRKEEAKI
+443 KLIKAEIKRKEDAEK
-458 NAEIYNKSVIDAEYT
+458 NAEIYKKSVIDAEYT

-482 DEGVKKQQMIEDLRY
+482 EAGVKKQQMVENLRY
-497 KKELATLNT
+497 VKELATLKT
-506 NIKNKIQLFE
+506 NIKDKIQLYE

-526 NNLIKISEKSL
+526 KNLTKISEDAVEEATKKDEEQTKADLKAL

-562 IKEQQKELLKIEL
+562 IKEQ
-575 QYIRDL
+575 
-581 YTAKIIS
+581 
-588 QEEYEVKFLNLT
+588 
-600 KGAKEKDLKALE
+600 
-612 EEYRQAYELE
+612 
-622 KALIEYQFA
+622 
-631 GTEEEIKEQKKEL
+631 KKEL
-644 LKIELQY
+644 LKLELQY
-651 IRDKYEAGII
+651 IRDKYKAGII

-666 KVLFLKLTKS
+666 EVLFLN
-676 TADLELKYISDLYE
+676 
-690 AKIISKEQYDV
+690 
-701 LFLKLTKSKAEKEK
+701 LTKSKAEKEK
-715 DIEKKNSK
+715 DIEEKNAEK
-723 EIKEL
+723 IKEL

-759 EKKYSR
+759 DKKYSR
-765 EEELLNKRLESGKIT
+765 EEELLKKRLDSGKIT

-820 NTAVQASKIEGIG
+820 NTAVQASRIEGIG
-833 AVLASNPLTAL
+833 AVLASNPVTAL
-844 FSTMAGVQL
+844 FSTMAGAQL
-853 ALLLASS
+853 ALLLASA
-860 AMQTAVVMSAPP
+860 AMQTAVIMSAPP

>member
-6 IPIKAEIQELLDKL
+6 IPIKAEIQDFLDKL

-45 SGNNITSTNKELKRT
+45 NGNNITSTNKELKRT

-176 LKKQSEELQEKTAID
+176 LKKQSEELRDKTAID
-191 DDTILSAQSFLAVQG
+191 DETILSAQSFLAVQG

-214 MTKTALDLSVVL
+214 MTETALDLSVVL

-270 LLAGKYEGMAEKSAT
+270 LLAEKYEGMAEKSAT
-285 SLDKLQIKWEEFKK
+285 SLDKLKIKWEEFKK
-299 RAGNFIY
+299 GAGSFIY

-328 ENFINSYSEK
+328 ENFINSYSEV

-364 VSEVDKFT
+364 VNEVDKFT
-372 ESMKTLTPSE
+372 EVMKTLPSSE
-382 RLVANVELERLSK
+382 RLVANVELEKLSK

-443 KLIKAEIKRKEEAKI
+443 KLIKAEIKRKEEAEK
-458 NAEIYNKSVIDAEYT
+458 NAEIYKKSVIDAEYT

-482 DEGVKKQQMIEDLRY
+482 EAGVKKQQMVENLRY
-497 KKELATLNT
+497 VKELATLKT
-506 NIKNKIQLFE
+506 NIKDKIQLYE

-526 NNLIKISEKSL
+526 NNLTKISEDAVEEATKKDEEQTKADLKAL
-537 EEKYKQAYELE
+537 EEKYKQ
-548 KALIEYQFAGTEEE
+548 
-562 IKEQQKELLKIEL
+562 
-575 QYIRDL
+575 
-581 YTAKIIS
+581 S
-588 QEEYEVKFLNLT
+588 
-600 KGAKEKDLKALE
+600 
-612 EEYRQAYELE
+612 YELE

-644 LKIELQY
+644 LKLELQY
-651 IRDKYEAGII
+651 IRDKYKAGII
-661 TEQEY
+661 TEEEY
-666 KVLFLKLTKS
+666 NVLFLN
-676 TADLELKYISDLYE
+676 
-690 AKIISKEQYDV
+690 
-701 LFLKLTKSKAEKEK
+701 LTKSKADKEK
-715 DIEKKNSK
+715 DIEEKNAEK
-723 EIKEL
+723 IKEL

-765 EEELLNKRLESGKIT
+765 EEELLKKRLDSGKIT

-799 FELEM
+799 YELEM

-811 AVSISEIII
+811 AVSIAEIII

-833 AVLASNPLTAL
+833 AVLLSNPITAL
-844 FSTMAGVQL
+844 FATMAGIQL
-853 ALLLASS
+853 SLLLASS
-860 AMQTAVVMSAPP
+860 AIQTAVVMSAPP
-872 PTFAEGGKLG
+872 PTFADGGKLG

>member
-31 TSAKEAGATISKGF
+31 TSAKEAGETISKGF
-45 SGNNITSTNKELKRT
+45 NGKKITSTNKELKRT
-60 NGLIEDIEEAIKEW
+60 NGLIEDIEDALKDWQE
-74 DIAKKK
+74 AKKK

-113 NINAEATKGQSIFAG
+113 NINAEATKGQSIFEG
-128 LGAKIAAAFSVYA
+128 LGKKIATAFSIYA

-165 ALGERGAMFET
+165 ALGERSAMFET
-176 LKKQSEELQEKTAID
+176 LKKQSEELQESTAID
-191 DDTILSAQSFLAVQG
+191 DETILSAQSFLAVQG

-226 GTDVLTATKYLD
+226 GTDVLTATRYLD

-243 TIGRLGKYDE
+243 TIGRLGMYDE

-285 SLDKLQIKWEEFKK
+285 SLDKLKIKWEELVKESGNILYTLLFQTKDDAVK
-299 RAGNFIY
+299 SGTDAGVSIAKNLANSYI
-306 KTLFET
+306 KTL
-312 NEDITKD
+312 K
-319 SITAGSDIA
+319 A
-328 ENFINSYSEK
+328 
-338 FKSKGGNLK
+338 KGVNLK
-347 EEAKKYIDGAF
+347 EEAKKMLPSAF
-358 KEYEKA
+358 AEWK
-364 VSEVDKFT
+364 
-372 ESMKTLTPSE
+372 
-382 RLVANVELERLSK
+382 ELERELNDIYLNGKKITSSK
-395 NLGIA
+395 ETEEFAKKVGIA
-400 KKTYQSLYDIINA
+400 KGKYQALYDIINA
-413 KETKATTIDYASLSV
+413 KETKATTIDYASLSI
-428 ERLTD
+428 EKLTD

-443 KLIKAEIKRKEEAKI
+443 KLIKAEIKRKEDAEK

-473 LLQQRIDLQ
+473 LLQQRIDLKEAEIREQ
-482 DEGVKKQQMIEDLRY
+482 QMIEDLRYKKELATLKTNIKDKTQLFEAEENAKKIHKKNLTKISEAEVKKQQMIEDLRY
-497 KKELATLNT
+497 KKELATLKT
-506 NIKNKIQLFE
+506 NIKDKTQLFE
-516 ALENAKKIHE
+516 AEENAKKINE
-526 NNLIKISEKSL
+526 KNLTKISEDALKEETKKNEEQAKADLKEL

-562 IKEQQKELLKIEL
+562 IKEQKKELMKIEL

-600 KGAKEKDLKALE
+600 KEATKEELK
-612 EEYRQAYELE
+612 
-622 KALIEYQFA
+622 I
-631 GTEEEIKEQKKEL
+631 KKENAK
-644 LKIELQY
+644 KI
-651 IRDKYEAGII
+651 
-661 TEQEY
+661 
-666 KVLFLKLTKS
+666 
-676 TADLELKYISDLYE
+676 
-690 AKIISKEQYDV
+690 
-701 LFLKLTKSKAEKEK
+701 K
-715 DIEKKNSK
+715 DIEEKNSK
-723 EIKEL
+723 EIKDIKREIL
-728 KLEFLQETFEA
+728 DMSIEE
-739 SFKMLENFSER
+739 SFKILENFSER

-820 NTAVQASKIEGIG
+820 NTAVQASRIEGIG
-833 AVLASNPLTAL
+833 AVLASNPVTAL
-844 FSTMAGVQL
+844 FSTMAGAQL
-853 ALLLASS
+853 ALLLASA
-860 AMQTAVVMSAPP
+860 AMRTAVVMSAPP

-940 MTNDIKEKERLASAM
+940 SAKDLKEKERLASAM

>member
-20 NLVKKDIDNIS
+20 NLVKKDIENIS
-31 TSAKEAGATISKGF
+31 TSAKEVGATISKGF
-45 SGNNITSTNKELKRT
+45 NGNNITSTNKELKRT

-113 NINAEATKGQSIFAG
+113 NINAEATKGQSIFEG
-128 LGAKIAAAFSVYA
+128 LGKKIAAAFSVYA

-176 LKKQSEELQEKTAID
+176 LKKQSEELRDKTAID
-191 DDTILSAQSFLAVQG
+191 DETILSAQSFLAVQG

-214 MTKTALDLSVVL
+214 LTKTALDLSVVL
-226 GTDVLTATKYLD
+226 GTDVLTATRYLD

-270 LLAGKYEGMAEKSAT
+270 LLAEKYKGMAEKSAT
-285 SLDKLQIKWEEFKK
+285 SLDKLKIKWQELVKESGNILYTLLFQTKDDAVK
-299 RAGNFIY
+299 SGTEAGVSIAKNLANSYI
-306 KTLFET
+306 KTL
-312 NEDITKD
+312 K
-319 SITAGSDIA
+319 A
-328 ENFINSYSEK
+328 
-338 FKSKGGNLK
+338 KGVNLK
-347 EEAKKYIDGAF
+347 EEAKKMLPSAF
-358 KEYEKA
+358 AEWK
-364 VSEVDKFT
+364 
-372 ESMKTLTPSE
+372 
-382 RLVANVELERLSK
+382 ELERELNDIYLNGKKITSSK
-395 NLGIA
+395 ETEEFSKKVGIA
-400 KKTYQSLYDIINA
+400 KGKYQELYDLINA

-458 NAEIYNKSVIDAEYT
+458 NAEIYKKSVIDAEYT

-482 DEGVKKQQMIEDLRY
+482 EAGVKKQQMVEYLRY
-497 KKELATLNT
+497 VKELATLKT
-506 NIKNKIQLFE
+506 NIKDEIQLYE

-526 NNLIKISEKSL
+526 KNLTKISEDAVEEATKKDEEQTKADLKAL
-537 EEKYKQAYELE
+537 EEKYKQSYELE

-562 IKEQQKELLKIEL
+562 IKQQKKELMKIEL

-588 QEEYEVKFLNLT
+588 KEEYEVLFLN
-600 KGAKEKDLKALE
+600 
-612 EEYRQAYELE
+612 
-622 KALIEYQFA
+622 
-631 GTEEEIKEQKKEL
+631 
-644 LKIELQY
+644 
-651 IRDKYEAGII
+651 
-661 TEQEY
+661 
-666 KVLFLKLTKS
+666 
-676 TADLELKYISDLYE
+676 
-690 AKIISKEQYDV
+690 
-701 LFLKLTKSKAEKEK
+701 LTKSKAEKEK
-715 DIEKKNSK
+715 DIEEKNAEK
-723 EIKEL
+723 IKEL

-759 EKKYSR
+759 DKKYSR
-765 EEELLNKRLESGKIT
+765 EEELLKKRLDSGKIT

-820 NTAVQASKIEGIG
+820 NTAVQASKIEGIA
-833 AVLASNPLTAL
+833 AVLTANPLTAPISPL
-844 FSTMAGVQL
+844 AWTQL

>member
-31 TSAKEAGATISKGF
+31 TSAKSAGETISRGF
-45 SGNNITSTNKELKRT
+45 NGNNLKATNKELQRT

-113 NINAEATKGQSIFAG
+113 NINSEATKGQTIFAG

-165 ALGERGAMFET
+165 ALGERSAMFET
-176 LKKQSEELQEKTAID
+176 LKKQSEELQNNTAID
-191 DDTILSAQSFLAVQG
+191 DETILSAQSFLAVQG

-214 MTKTALDLSVVL
+214 MTETALDLSVVL
-226 GTDVLTATKYLD
+226 GTDVLTATRSLD

-243 TIGRLGKYDE
+243 TIGKLGKYDE

-264 NGDAVD
+264 NGVAVD
-270 LLAGKYEGMAEKSAT
+270 LLAEKYKGMADKSAT
-285 SLDKLQIKWEEFKK
+285 SLDKLKIKWAEFIEG
-299 RAGNFIY
+299 AGKFIY
-306 KTLFET
+306 ETLFET

-319 SITAGSDIA
+319 GITAGSDIA
-328 ENFINSYSEK
+328 ENFINSYSK
-338 FKSKGGNLK
+338 VFKSKGGNLK

-372 ESMKTLTPSE
+372 EAMKTLTPSE
-382 RLVANVELERLSK
+382 RLVANVELEKLSK

-443 KLIKAEIKRKEEAKI
+443 KLIKAEIKRKEEAEK
-458 NAEIYNKSVIDAEYT
+458 NAKEYKKSVIDAEYT

-482 DEGVKKQQMIEDLRY
+482 EAGVKKQQMIEYLRY
-497 KKELATLNT
+497 KKELATLKT
-506 NIKNKIQLFE
+506 NIKDEIQLDE

-526 NNLIKISEKSL
+526 NNLTKISEDAVKEAKEKDKEQADKDLKAL

-562 IKEQQKELLKIEL
+562 KKEQQKELLKIEL
-575 QYIRDL
+575 QYIMDK
-581 YTAKIIS
+581 YKAGIITE
-588 QEEYEVKFLNLT
+588 EEYNVLFLNLT
-600 KGAKEKDLKALE
+600 K
-612 EEYRQAYELE
+612 
-622 KALIEYQFA
+622 
-631 GTEEEIKEQKKEL
+631 
-644 LKIELQY
+644 
-651 IRDKYEAGII
+651 
-661 TEQEY
+661 
-666 KVLFLKLTKS
+666 
-676 TADLELKYISDLYE
+676 
-690 AKIISKEQYDV
+690 SKGD
-701 LFLKLTKSKAEKEK
+701 KEK

-765 EEELLNKRLESGKIT
+765 EEELLKKRLDSGKIT

-811 AVSISEIII
+811 AVSLSEIII
-820 NTAVQASKIEGIG
+820 NTAVQASKIEGIA
-833 AVLASNPLTAL
+833 AVLTANPLTAPISPL
-844 FSTMAGVQL
+844 AWTQL

-860 AMQTAVVMSAPP
+860 AIRTAVVMSAPP

-934 ISIDHN
+934 INIDHN
-940 MTNDIKEKERLASAM
+940 TTNDIREKERLASAM

-966 EIRDILKSQ
+966 EIRDILKSKN
-975 SKEIIQGKGYY
+975 KEIIQGKGYY

>member
-20 NLVKKDIDNIS
+20 NLVKKDIENIS

-45 SGNNITSTNKELKRT
+45 NGNNITSTNKELKRT

-176 LKKQSEELQEKTAID
+176 LKKQSEELRESTAID
-191 DDTILSAQSFLAVQG
+191 DETILSAQSFLAVQG

-214 MTKTALDLSVVL
+214 MTETALDLSVVL

-270 LLAGKYEGMAEKSAT
+270 LLAGKYEGMAERSVT
-285 SLDKLQIKWEEFKK
+285 SLDKLKIKWEEFIKG
-299 RAGNFIY
+299 AGKFIY

-319 SITAGSDIA
+319 GITAGSDIA
-328 ENFINSYSEK
+328 ENFINSYSK
-338 FKSKGGNLK
+338 VFKSKGGNLK

-372 ESMKTLTPSE
+372 EAMKTLPANE
-382 RLVANVELERLSK
+382 RLVANVELEKLSR

-400 KKTYQSLYDIINA
+400 KKTYQSLYNIIHA
-413 KETKATTIDYASLSV
+413 KETKATTIDYTSLSV

-433 LLESATKSEA
+433 LLESATKAEA
-443 KLIKAEIKRKEEAKI
+443 KLIKAEIKRKEDAKI
-458 NAEIYNKSVIDAEYT
+458 NAEIYKKSVIDAEYT

-482 DEGVKKQQMIEDLRY
+482 DEGVKKQQMIEYLRY
-497 KKELATLNT
+497 KKELATLKT
-506 NIKNKIQLFE
+506 NIKDEIQLDK
-516 ALENAKKIHE
+516 ALEQAKLVHE
-526 NNLIKISEKSL
+526 KNLTKISEDAVKEATKKDEEQTTKDLKEL
-537 EEKYKQAYELE
+537 EEKYK
-548 KALIEYQFAGTEEE
+548 
-562 IKEQQKELLKIEL
+562 
-575 QYIRDL
+575 
-581 YTAKIIS
+581 
-588 QEEYEVKFLNLT
+588 
-600 KGAKEKDLKALE
+600 
-612 EEYRQAYELE
+612 QAYELE

-651 IRDKYEAGII
+651 IRDKYKAGII
-661 TEQEY
+661 TEEEY
-666 KVLFLKLTKS
+666 NVLFLNLTKS
-676 TADLELKYISDLYE
+676 R
-690 AKIISKEQYDV
+690 
-701 LFLKLTKSKAEKEK
+701 AEKEK
-715 DIEKKNSK
+715 DIEEKNAE

-759 EKKYSR
+759 DKKYSR
-765 EEELLNKRLESGKIT
+765 EEELLKKRLDSGKIT

-811 AVSISEIII
+811 AVSLSEIII

>member
-31 TSAKEAGATISKGF
+31 ASAKEAGATISKGF
-45 SGNNITSTNKELKRT
+45 NGNNINSTNKELKRT

-97 KKELEEYNK
+97 KKELQEYNT

-113 NINAEATKGQSIFAG
+113 NINAEATKGQNIFAG

-176 LKKQSEELQEKTAID
+176 LKKQAEELRDSTAID
-191 DDTILSAQSFLAVQG
+191 DETILSAQSFLAVQG

-214 MTKTALDLSVVL
+214 MTETALDLSVVL

-299 RAGNFIY
+299 GAGSFIY

-319 SITAGSDIA
+319 GINAGSDIA
-328 ENFINSYSEK
+328 ENFINSYSK
-338 FKSKGGNLK
+338 VIKSKGGNLK

-372 ESMKTLTPSE
+372 ETMKTLTPSE

-433 LLESATKSEA
+433 LLESATKAEA

-458 NAEIYNKSVIDAEYT
+458 NAKEYKKSVIDAEYT

-482 DEGVKKQQMIEDLRY
+482 DDGVKKQQMIEYLRY
-497 KKELATLNT
+497 KKELATLKT
-506 NIKNKIQLFE
+506 NIKDEIQLDK
-516 ALENAKKIHE
+516 ALEQAKLVHE
-526 NNLIKISEKSL
+526 KNLTKISEDAVKKAKEKDKEQADKDLKAL

-562 IKEQQKELLKIEL
+562 KKEQQKELLKIEL
-575 QYIRDL
+575 QYIRD
-581 YTAKIIS
+581 
-588 QEEYEVKFLNLT
+588 
-600 KGAKEKDLKALE
+600 
-612 EEYRQAYELE
+612 
-622 KALIEYQFA
+622 
-631 GTEEEIKEQKKEL
+631 
-644 LKIELQY
+644 
-651 IRDKYEAGII
+651 KYKAGII
-661 TEQEY
+661 SKEEY
-666 KVLFLKLTKS
+666 DVLFLKLTKS

-701 LFLKLTKSKAEKEK
+701 LFLKLTKSKGDKEK

-759 EKKYSR
+759 EKKYSI

-811 AVSISEIII
+811 AVSLSEIII
-820 NTAVQASKIEGIG
+820 NTAVQASKIEGIA
-833 AVLASNPLTAL
+833 AVLTANPLTAPISPL
-844 FSTMAGVQL
+844 AWTQL

-860 AMQTAVVMSAPP
+860 AIRTAVVMSAPP

-940 MTNDIKEKERLASAM
+940 SAKDLKEKERLASAM

>member
-97 KKELEEYNK
+97 KKELQEYNT

-176 LKKQSEELQEKTAID
+176 LKKQAEELRDSTAID
-191 DDTILSAQSFLAVQG
+191 DETILSAQSFLAVQG

-214 MTKTALDLSVVL
+214 MTETALDLSVVL

-264 NGDAVD
+264 NGYAVD
-270 LLAGKYEGMAEKSAT
+270 LLAEKYKGMAEKSAT
-285 SLDKLQIKWEEFKK
+285 ALDKLKIKWAEFIEG
-299 RAGNFIY
+299 AGKFIY

-319 SITAGSDIA
+319 GITAGSDIA
-328 ENFINSYSEK
+328 ENFINSYSKE

-364 VSEVDKFT
+364 VGEVDKYT

-382 RLVANVELERLSK
+382 RLVANVELEKLSK

-433 LLESATKSEA
+433 LLESATKSEP
-443 KLIKAEIKRKEEAKI
+443 KLIKAEIKRKEDAEK
-458 NAEIYNKSVIDAEYT
+458 NAEIYKKSVIDAEYT

-482 DEGVKKQQMIEDLRY
+482 EAGVKKQQMIENLRY
-497 KKELATLNT
+497 VKELATLKT
-506 NIKNKIQLFE
+506 NIKDKIQLYE

-526 NNLIKISEKSL
+526 KNLTKISEDAV
-537 EEKYKQAYELE
+537 EEATKKDEEQT
-548 KALIEYQFAGTEEE
+548 KA
-562 IKEQQKELLKIEL
+562 
-575 QYIRDL
+575 
-581 YTAKIIS
+581 
-588 QEEYEVKFLNLT
+588 
-600 KGAKEKDLKALE
+600 DLKALE
-612 EEYRQAYELE
+612 EKYKQAYELE

-651 IRDKYEAGII
+651 IRDKYKAGII
-661 TEQEY
+661 TEEEY
-666 KVLFLKLTKS
+666 NVLFLN
-676 TADLELKYISDLYE
+676 
-690 AKIISKEQYDV
+690 
-701 LFLKLTKSKAEKEK
+701 LTKSKGDKEK

-759 EKKYSR
+759 DKKYSR
-765 EEELLNKRLESGKIT
+765 EEELLKKRLDSGKIT

-860 AMQTAVVMSAPP
+860 AMQTAVIMSAPP

-940 MTNDIKEKERLASAM
+940 MTNDIKEKERLAYAM
-955 NVSINEIKEIK
+955 NISINEIKEIK

>member
-6 IPIKAEIQELLDKL
+6 IPIKAEIQEFLDKL

-31 TSAKEAGATISKGF
+31 TSAKEAGETISKGF
-45 SGNNITSTNKELKRT
+45 NGNNITSINKELKRT

-80 ATDIKE
+80 ATDIKD

-113 NINAEATKGQSIFAG
+113 NINAEATKGQTIFAG

-176 LKKQSEELQEKTAID
+176 LKKQSEELRESTAID
-191 DDTILSAQSFLAVQG
+191 DETILSAQSFLAVQG

-214 MTKTALDLSVVL
+214 MTETALDLSVVL
-226 GTDVLTATKYLD
+226 GTDVLTATRYLD

-285 SLDKLQIKWEEFKK
+285 SLDKLKIKWEEFIKG
-299 RAGNFIY
+299 AGNFIY

-319 SITAGSDIA
+319 GITAGSDIA
-328 ENFINSYSEK
+328 ENFINSYSK
-338 FKSKGGNLK
+338 VFKSKGGNLK

-372 ESMKTLTPSE
+372 EAMKTLPANE
-382 RLVANVELERLSK
+382 RLVANVELEKLSK

-400 KKTYQSLYDIINA
+400 KKTYQSLYDIIHA

-443 KLIKAEIKRKEEAKI
+443 KLIKAEIKRKEDAVK
-458 NAEIYNKSVIDAEYT
+458 NAEEYKKSVIDAEYT

-482 DEGVKKQQMIEDLRY
+482 EAGVKKQQMIENLRY
-497 KKELATLNT
+497 VKELATLKT
-506 NIKNKIQLFE
+506 NIKDKIQLYE

-526 NNLIKISEKSL
+526 KNLTKISEDAVKEATKKDEEQAKKDLKVL
-537 EEKYKQAYELE
+537 EDKYKQAYELE

-562 IKEQQKELLKIEL
+562 KKEQQKELLK
-575 QYIRDL
+575 
-581 YTAKIIS
+581 T
-588 QEEYEVKFLNLT
+588 
-600 KGAKEKDLKALE
+600 
-612 EEYRQAYELE
+612 
-622 KALIEYQFA
+622 
-631 GTEEEIKEQKKEL
+631 
-644 LKIELQY
+644 ELQY
-651 IRDKYEAGII
+651 IRDKYKAGII
-661 TEQEY
+661 TEEEY
-666 KVLFLKLTKS
+666 NVLFLNLTKS
-676 TADLELKYISDLYE
+676 R
-690 AKIISKEQYDV
+690 
-701 LFLKLTKSKAEKEK
+701 AEKEK
-715 DIEKKNSK
+715 DIEEKNDKK
-723 EIKEL
+723 IKEL

-739 SFKMLENFSER
+739 SFKILENFSER

-765 EEELLNKRLESGKIT
+765 EEELLQKRLDSGKIT

-811 AVSISEIII
+811 AVSLSEIII
-820 NTAVQASKIEGIG
+820 NTAVQASKIEGIA
-833 AVLASNPLTAL
+833 AVLTANPLTAPISPL
-844 FSTMAGVQL
+844 AWTQL

-860 AMQTAVVMSAPP
+860 AIRTAVVMSAPP

>member
-1 MAEIN
+1 M
-6 IPIKAEIQELLDKL
+6 
-20 NLVKKDIDNIS
+20 
-31 TSAKEAGATISKGF
+31 
-45 SGNNITSTNKELKRT
+45 
-60 NGLIEDIEEAIKEW
+60 
-74 DIAKKK
+74 
-80 ATDIKE
+80 
-86 IEKYNRKIAEG
+86 
-97 KKELEEYNK
+97 
-106 KGLPAMK
+106 
-113 NINAEATKGQSIFAG
+113 
-128 LGAKIAAAFSVYA
+128 
-141 VINFAK
+141 
-147 EALNA
+147 
-152 YNMQLK
+152 
-158 NEMKLKA
+158 
-165 ALGERGAMFET
+165 
-176 LKKQSEELQEKTAID
+176 
-191 DDTILSAQSFLAVQG
+191 
-206 RTEKQIKK
+206 
-214 MTKTALDLSVVL
+214 
-226 GTDVLTATKYLD
+226 
-238 QTFEG
+238 
-243 TIGRLGKYDE
+243 
-253 RLKTLTDSQLE
+253 
-264 NGDAVD
+264 
-270 LLAGKYEGMAEKSAT
+270 
-285 SLDKLQIKWEEFKK
+285 
-299 RAGNFIY
+299 
-306 KTLFET
+306 
-312 NEDITKD
+312 
-319 SITAGSDIA
+319 
-328 ENFINSYSEK
+328 
-338 FKSKGGNLK
+338 
-347 EEAKKYIDGAF
+347 
-358 KEYEKA
+358 
-364 VSEVDKFT
+364 
-372 ESMKTLTPSE
+372 
-382 RLVANVELERLSK
+382 
-395 NLGIA
+395 
-400 KKTYQSLYDIINA
+400 
-413 KETKATTIDYASLSV
+413 
-428 ERLTD
+428 TD
-433 LLESATKSEA
+433 LLESATKAEA
-443 KLIKAEIKRKEEAKI
+443 KLIKAEIKRKEDAEK
-458 NAEIYNKSVIDAEYT
+458 NAEAYKKSVIEAEYT

-482 DEGVKKQQMIEDLRY
+482 EAGVKKQQMVENLRY
-497 KKELATLNT
+497 VKELATLKT
-506 NIKNKIQLFE
+506 NVKDKIQLYE

-526 NNLIKISEKSL
+526 KNLTKISEDAVKEAKKIDEEKTKEDLKAL

-548 KALIEYQFAGTEEE
+548 KALM
-562 IKEQQKELLKIEL
+562 
-575 QYIRDL
+575 
-581 YTAKIIS
+581 
-588 QEEYEVKFLNLT
+588 
-600 KGAKEKDLKALE
+600 
-612 EEYRQAYELE
+612 
-622 KALIEYQFA
+622 EYQFA

-651 IRDKYEAGII
+651 IRDKYKAGII
-661 TEQEY
+661 TEEEY
-666 KVLFLKLTKS
+666 NVLFLN
-676 TADLELKYISDLYE
+676 
-690 AKIISKEQYDV
+690 
-701 LFLKLTKSKAEKEK
+701 LTKSKAEKEK
-715 DIEKKNSK
+715 DIEEKNAE

-739 SFKMLENFSER
+739 SFKILENFSER

-765 EEELLNKRLESGKIT
+765 EEELLKKRLDSGKIT

-811 AVSISEIII
+811 AVSLSEIII

-860 AMQTAVVMSAPP
+860 AIRTAVVMSAPP

>member
-31 TSAKEAGATISKGF
+31 MSAKEAGATISKGF

-176 LKKQSEELQEKTAID
+176 LKKQSEELRDKTAID
-191 DDTILSAQSFLAVQG
+191 DETILSAQSFLAVQG

-264 NGDAVD
+264 NGEAVD

-285 SLDKLQIKWEEFKK
+285 SLDKLKIKWEEFIKG
-299 RAGNFIY
+299 AGNFIY

-319 SITAGSDIA
+319 GITAGSDIA
-328 ENFINSYSEK
+328 ENFINSYSK
-338 FKSKGGNLK
+338 VFKSKGGNLK

-364 VSEVDKFT
+364 VNEVDKFT
-372 ESMKTLTPSE
+372 ETMKTLTPSE
-382 RLVANVELERLSK
+382 RLVANVELEKLSK

-443 KLIKAEIKRKEEAKI
+443 KLIKAEIKRKEDAEK

-482 DEGVKKQQMIEDLRY
+482 EAGVKKQQMIEYLRY
-497 KKELATLNT
+497 KKELATLKT
-506 NIKNKIQLFE
+506 NIKDKIQLDE

-526 NNLIKISEKSL
+526 KNLTKISEDAVEEATKKDEEQTTADLKAL
-537 EEKYKQAYELE
+537 EEKYKQ
-548 KALIEYQFAGTEEE
+548 
-562 IKEQQKELLKIEL
+562 
-575 QYIRDL
+575 
-581 YTAKIIS
+581 S
-588 QEEYEVKFLNLT
+588 
-600 KGAKEKDLKALE
+600 
-612 EEYRQAYELE
+612 YELE

-651 IRDKYEAGII
+651 IRDKYKAGII
-661 TEQEY
+661 SQEEY
-666 KVLFLKLTKS
+666 EVKFLNLTKEA
-676 TADLELKYISDLYE
+676 TKEELKI
-690 AKIISKEQYDV
+690 KKEN
-701 LFLKLTKSKAEKEK
+701 AEKIK
-715 DIEKKNSK
+715 DIEEKNAK
-723 EIKEL
+723 EIKDIKREIL
-728 KLEFLQETFEA
+728 DMSIEE
-739 SFKMLENFSER
+739 SFKILENFSER

-844 FSTMAGVQL
+844 FSTMAGIQL
-853 ALLLASS
+853 SLLLASS

>member
-20 NLVKKDIDNIS
+20 NLVKKDIENIS

-45 SGNNITSTNKELKRT
+45 NGNNITSTNKELKRT

-80 ATDIKE
+80 ATDIKD

-128 LGAKIAAAFSVYA
+128 LGAKIATAFSVYA

-176 LKKQSEELQEKTAID
+176 LKKQSEELRDKTAIND
-191 DDTILSAQSFLAVQG
+191 ETILSAQSFLAVQG

-214 MTKTALDLSVVL
+214 ITETALDLSVVL

-238 QTFEG
+238 QTFES

-270 LLAGKYEGMAEKSAT
+270 LLAKKYEGMAEKSAT
-285 SLDKLQIKWEEFKK
+285 SLDKLKIKWEELVKG
-299 RAGNFIY
+299 AGKFIY
-306 KTLFET
+306 ETLFET

-319 SITAGSDIA
+319 GITAGSDIA
-328 ENFINSYSEK
+328 ENFINSYSK
-338 FKSKGGNLK
+338 VFKSKGGNLK

-358 KEYEKA
+358 KEYQKA

-372 ESMKTLTPSE
+372 EAMKTLPANE
-382 RLVANVELERLSK
+382 RLVANVELEKLSK

-400 KKTYQSLYDIINA
+400 KKTYQSLYDIINS
-413 KETKATTIDYASLSV
+413 KETKATTIDYTSLSI

-443 KLIKAEIKRKEEAKI
+443 KLIKAEIKRKEEAEK
-458 NAEIYNKSVIDAEYT
+458 NAEAYNKSVIDAEYT

-482 DEGVKKQQMIEDLRY
+482 EAGVKKQQMIEYLRY
-497 KKELATLNT
+497 KKELATLKT
-506 NIKNKIQLFE
+506 NIKDKIQLDE

-526 NNLIKISEKSL
+526 KNLTKISEDAVKEATKID
-537 EEKYKQAYELE
+537 EEQ
-548 KALIEYQFAGTEEE
+548 
-562 IKEQQKELLKIEL
+562 
-575 QYIRDL
+575 
-581 YTAKIIS
+581 
-588 QEEYEVKFLNLT
+588 
-600 KGAKEKDLKALE
+600 AKEDLKALE
-612 EEYRQAYELE
+612 EKYKQAYELE

-651 IRDKYEAGII
+651 IRDKYKAGII
-661 TEQEY
+661 TEEEY
-666 KVLFLKLTKS
+666 NVLFLNLTKS
-676 TADLELKYISDLYE
+676 R
-690 AKIISKEQYDV
+690 
-701 LFLKLTKSKAEKEK
+701 AEKEK
-715 DIEKKNSK
+715 DIEKKNDK

-739 SFKMLENFSER
+739 SFKILENFSER

-765 EEELLNKRLESGKIT
+765 EEELLKKRLDSGKIT

-811 AVSISEIII
+811 AVSLSEIII
-820 NTAVQASKIEGIG
+820 NTAVQASKIEGIA
-833 AVLASNPLTAL
+833 AVLTANPLTAPISPL
-844 FSTMAGVQL
+844 AWTQL

-860 AMQTAVVMSAPP
+860 AIRTAVVMSAPP

-934 ISIDHN
+934 INIDHN
-940 MTNDIKEKERLASAM
+940 TTNDIREKERLASAM

-975 SKEIIQGKGYY
+975 NKEIIQGKGYY